1 MIALTETWINDKT
14 CDADEFNIP
23 GYVKFNLNRK
33 SKIGGGVCIYIKD
46 NIKAKIRNDITSEC
60 NTSNIESIFIELLNP
75 KEKNII
81 LGLVYRP
88 PNNMYKDF
96 EEKIESA
103 LIAKPSL
110 RLLDLTLSKTRFSSH
125 LSFLSRSLR
134 YKVIPITALNRL
146 LILIFT
152 RPLAAILYLVSL
164 KLVMNTVGV

>member
-1 MIALTETWINDKT
+1 MNLIYHA
-14 CDADEFNIP
+14 

-88 PNNMYKDF
+88 PNNMCKDF

-103 LIAKPSL
+103 LNRI
-110 RLLDLTLSKTRFSSH
+110 DNESKTCYLLGDFNIDLLKHEKCEYSARFLNQMMSSM
-125 LSFLSRSLR
+125 FLPTILKPTR
-134 YKVIPITALNRL
+134 ITRTTAT
-146 LILIFT
+146 LIDNIFT
-152 RPLAAILYLVSL
+152 
-164 KLVMNTVGV
+164 TVENNIRFFLC